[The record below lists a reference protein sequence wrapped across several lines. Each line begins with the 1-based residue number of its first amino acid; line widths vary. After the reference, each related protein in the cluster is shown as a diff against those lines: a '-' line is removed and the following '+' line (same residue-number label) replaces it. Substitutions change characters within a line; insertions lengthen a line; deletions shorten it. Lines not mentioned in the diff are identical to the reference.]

1 MDHATLSE
9 GEMLCN
15 VDVNLILF
23 QISAILSAK
32 RWKAKEALERG
43 LVDRI
48 ADQEHLA
55 EETLKVVKLISV
67 SSKNIPNLQKI
78 KQELYSKTSKKLLKF
93 KNSSL
98 MSVSKL

>member
-48 ADQEHLA
+48 ADQMRNE
-55 EETLKVVKLISV
+55 
-67 SSKNIPNLQKI
+67 
-78 KQELYSKTSKKLLKF
+78 
-93 KNSSL
+93 
-98 MSVSKL
+98 